1 MKKEFYIK
9 NMVCDRCKMVVQQIA
24 EGVQATT
31 EELQLGKVVLNIPQ
45 NFDEKKFSKAL
56 QKNGYE
62 LMQHP
67 EIQLTEAIKV
77 ELIHLIENNNS
88 EENSSSYLANRLH
101 KDYSLLSKTFK
112 KIEGQTIEK
121 FFIKLKIEK
130 VKEFIQM
137 NKLSFSEIAYQLN
150 YNSINHLSNQFKN
163 VTGMTMSEYKNS
175 QDWNRIPLDKI
186 V

>member
-9 NMVCDRCKMVVQQIA
+9 NMVCDRCKMVVQQITERFLANA
-24 EGVQATT
+24 E
-31 EELQLGKVVLNIPQ
+31 EIQLGRVVLNIPQ
-45 NFDEKKFSKAL
+45 DFDEKKFSKAL
-56 QKNGYE
+56 LKDGFE

-163 VTGMTMSEYKNS
+163 LTGMTMSEYKNS
-175 QDWNRIPLDKI
+175 QDWSRIPLDKI

>member
-56 QKNGYE
+56 QKNGFE

-112 KIEGQTIEK
+112 KILQ
-121 FFIKLKIEK
+121 
-130 VKEFIQM
+130 
-137 NKLSFSEIAYQLN
+137 
-150 YNSINHLSNQFKN
+150 
-163 VTGMTMSEYKNS
+163 
-175 QDWNRIPLDKI
+175 
-186 V
+186 

>member
-1 MKKEFYIK
+1 
-9 NMVCDRCKMVVQQIA
+9 
-24 EGVQATT
+24 
-31 EELQLGKVVLNIPQ
+31 
-45 NFDEKKFSKAL
+45 
-56 QKNGYE
+56 
-62 LMQHP
+62 MQHP

-137 NKLSFSEIAYQLN
+137 NKLSFSEIAYQ

-163 VTGMTMSEYKNS
+163 LTGMTMSEYKNS

>member
-24 EGVQATT
+24 ERFHVEA
-31 EELQLGKVVLNIPQ
+31 EEIQLGKVILNISPDFNQ
-45 NFDEKKFSKAL
+45 IEFGTALKKDGF
-56 QKNGYE
+56 E

-163 VTGMTMSEYKNS
+163 LTGMTMSEYKNS

>member
-1 MKKEFYIK
+1 M
-9 NMVCDRCKMVVQQIA
+9 
-24 EGVQATT
+24 
-31 EELQLGKVVLNIPQ
+31 
-45 NFDEKKFSKAL
+45 
-56 QKNGYE
+56 
-62 LMQHP
+62 
-67 EIQLTEAIKV
+67 
-77 ELIHLIENNNS
+77 
-88 EENSSSYLANRLH
+88 
-101 KDYSLLSKTFK
+101 SKTFK

-130 VKEFIQM
+130 VKELIQM

-163 VTGMTMSEYKNS
+163 LTGMTMSEYKNS